1 MCNLYSMTRSQTA
14 VRELVK
20 AIRDLTGNLPPMTS
34 IFPNR
39 MAPVVRAG
47 GDGQRELLMM
57 RWGFPPPNIPGTKP
71 RNPYL
76 TNIRNTDSRYW
87 QTYLKKPEH
96 RCLVPATSFAEPDNN
111 QGPKS
116 IWTWFAQDESRP
128 LMFFAGIWR
137 EWEGDRGTKSAPD
150 VGKHL
155 VFSFLTTDASHDVAP
170 VHSDATPVCLFT
182 EVDREMWMNAPW
194 EIARDLQKPPAPGA
208 LRIVATGEK
217 SDGAQP

>member
-1 MCNLYSMTRSQTA
+1 
-14 VRELVK
+14 V
-20 AIRDLTGNLPPMTS
+20 
-34 IFPNR
+34 
-39 MAPVVRAG
+39 
-47 GDGQRELLMM
+47 
-57 RWGFPPPNIPGTKP
+57 
-71 RNPYL
+71 
-76 TNIRNTDSRYW
+76 RNTDSKYW
-87 QTYLKKPEH
+87 RTYLTKPEQ

-137 EWEGDRGTKSAPD
+137 EWEGDRGTKAEPD

-182 EVDREMWMNAPW
+182 EEDRETWINAPW
-194 EIARDLQKPPAPGA
+194 EVAQGLQRPPAPGS
-208 LRIVATGEK
+208 LKIVASGEK
-217 SDGAQP
+217 QDAVTV